1 MRRYP
6 DLVTARALR
15 LALDPGNDPERS
27 ARELLAYV
35 EGRTWALEV
44 VLVRLRRGLAERWSP
59 VGARAAASVEA
70 ALALVATPAA

>member
-15 LALDPGNDPERS
+15 LALDPAVDPDWA
-27 ARELLAYV
+27 ARELLTYV

-44 VLVRLRRGLAERWSP
+44 VLARLRRGLAERGSP
-59 VGARAAASVEA
+59 VAARAAASVEA
-70 ALALVATPAA
+70 ALALVAAPAA